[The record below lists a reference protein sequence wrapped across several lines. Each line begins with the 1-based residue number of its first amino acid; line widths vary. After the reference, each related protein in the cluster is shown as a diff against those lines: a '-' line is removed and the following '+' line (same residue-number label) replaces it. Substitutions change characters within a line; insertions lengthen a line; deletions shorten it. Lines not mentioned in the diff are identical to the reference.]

1 MRKSINDDENR
12 LLVAMLKEAR
22 INAGLSQ
29 QALSEKLDHYRTFV
43 SKYEARER
51 RLDIAEIRKICV
63 ALDLEFIQFLTD
75 YDAECAQLPL
85 SLVRDVNIRERL

>member
-1 MRKSINDDENR
+1 MRKSIHDDENR
-12 LLVAMLKEAR
+12 LLVVMLKEAR

-29 QALSEKLDHYRTFV
+29 QALADKLEHYRTFV

-63 ALDLEFIQFLTD
+63 ALEIGFIDFLTA
-75 YDAECAQLPL
+75 YDQECAELPL
-85 SLVRDVNIRERL
+85 SLVRDTDIRNRL